1 MALVTNLLGKLNLR
15 NNLRFQFVVSFVL
28 YALLV
33 VGIFVVVLHTFE
45 RTFANE
51 FFNRRISSE
60 LQYFEYKYERDSK
73 TPIPVADD
81 IRSYLGTTEMPD
93 YIKNVVENQLDGV
106 YDLEIDDDEFF
117 DQAKNRSKHGKR
129 IKKSDNIYFGIK
141 TLSDGQK
148 VYIFIDFEYWNQK
161 EHELRAHYSWSYL
174 VAFLVAI
181 LLGIITANRVI
192 KPLNRLMKLVKK
204 SDPNNIPSGF
214 SQLFKKDEFGAL
226 AKTFENSLGR
236 VKKFIKRENQFTR
249 DASHELR
256 TPVTVIKG
264 AVELLKMTP
273 ACEEKMVEKLVKRI
287 ERSTIDMET
296 TIESLLWLARE
307 SDSSKA
313 GVPVDLFPIVQR
325 AIDQN
330 RQLIVGKPIEIL
342 LITDEIP
349 TVLAPAGVLT
359 IAISNLIR
367 NACQFTVQ
375 GEITITLKANRIE
388 VSDTGVG
395 IKKDDLED
403 VTKLNVTG
411 SGSNGFGFG
420 LDIVNRLCTRFDW
433 QLKIESQLGEGTK
446 TQLIFH

>member
-1 MALVTNLLGKLNLR
+1 MALATNLLGKLNLR

-33 VGIFVVVLHTFE
+33 VGIFVVVLHSFE
-45 RTFANE
+45 RTFASE

-73 TPIPVADD
+73 TPLPVAGD
-81 IRSYLGTTEMPD
+81 IRSYLGTTKMPD
-93 YIKNVVENQLDGV
+93 YIKNVVENQNDGI
-106 YDLEIDDDEFF
+106 YYLEIDDDKFF
-117 DQAKNRSKHGKR
+117 DQAKTGSRQGKKIR
-129 IKKSDNIYFGIK
+129 NSDDIYFGIK
-141 TLSDGQK
+141 TLSDDQK

-161 EHELRAHYSWSYL
+161 EHDLRAHYSWSYF

-192 KPLNRLMKLVKK
+192 KPLKRLMELVKK
-204 SDPNNIPSGF
+204 SDPDNIPSGF
-214 SQLFKKDEFGAL
+214 SQLFKNDEFGAL
-226 AKTFENSLGR
+226 AKAFENSLGR

-313 GVPVDLFPIVQR
+313 GVPVDLLPIVQR
-325 AIDQN
+325 AMDQN
-330 RQLIVGKPIEIL
+330 QQLIAGKSVEML
-342 LITDEIP
+342 LIADEIP
-349 TVLAPAGVLT
+349 TVSAPAGVLT

-395 IKKDDLED
+395 IKKDNFGDI
-403 VTKLNVTG
+403 TKPEVTG
-411 SGSNGFGFG
+411 AGSNGFGFG

-433 QLKIESQLGEGTK
+433 QLKIESQADQGTK
-446 TQLIFH
+446 TQLIFN